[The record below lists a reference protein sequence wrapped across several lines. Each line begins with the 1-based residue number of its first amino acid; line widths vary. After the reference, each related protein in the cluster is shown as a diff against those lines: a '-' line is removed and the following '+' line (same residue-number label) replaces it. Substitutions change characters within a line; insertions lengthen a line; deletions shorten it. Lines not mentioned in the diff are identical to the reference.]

1 MVGPSVP
8 RVDVFVVATTAMTL
22 TILRSSVAAAIE
34 VVTVVASP
42 TVASVQAV
50 TPSTSIIATKLDY
63 FDQTLKGD
71 RFCQ

>member
-1 MVGPSVP
+1 MP
-8 RVDVFVVATTAMTL
+8 RIDVFVVATTAM

-63 FDQTLKGD
+63 FDQTLLTGD

>member
-1 MVGPSVP
+1 MP
-8 RVDVFVVATTAMTL
+8 RIDVFVVATTAM

-63 FDQTLKGD
+63 FDQTLTGNT

>member
-1 MVGPSVP
+1 VP
-8 RVDVFVVATTAMTL
+8 RVDVFVVTTTAMPL

-50 TPSTSIIATKLDY
+50 TPSTSIIAVLLPLILPL
-63 FDQTLKGD
+63 LKWVEAL
-71 RFCQ
+71 

>member
-1 MVGPSVP
+1 MPGI
-8 RVDVFVVATTAMTL
+8 DVFVVDTTAMPL

-50 TPSTSIIATKLDY
+50 TPSTSIIATKLHY
-63 FDQTLKGD
+63 FDQTLLTGD

>member
-1 MVGPSVP
+1 MP
-8 RVDVFVVATTAMTL
+8 RIDVFVVATTAMPL
-22 TILRSSVAAAIE
+22 TILRSSVAAAVE

-50 TPSTSIIATKLDY
+50 APSTSIIATKLDY
-63 FDQTLKGD
+63 FDQTLLTGD

>member
-1 MVGPSVP
+1 VP
-8 RVDVFVVATTAMTL
+8 RIDVFVVATTAMPL

-50 TPSTSIIATKLDY
+50 TPSTSIIAVLLPLILPL
-63 FDQTLKGD
+63 LKWVEAL
-71 RFCQ
+71 

>member
-1 MVGPSVP
+1 MP
-8 RVDVFVVATTAMTL
+8 RIDVFVVATTAMLL

-50 TPSTSIIATKLDY
+50 APSTSIVATKLDY
-63 FDQTLKGD
+63 FDQTLLTGG
-71 RFCQ
+71 RFYQ